1 MQFPVLLLQLL
12 NYEKKSSNWKAKYD
26 GRYRD
31 EEVKKAKRLEKDQED
46 KVVYDYKSDQKREVN
61 YIATKIE
68 KDQAYKNV
76 YHHKNRVPNTVSQE
90 KKGYS
95 NTASSQITFSRNVI
109 IHIND
114 DGQYVCILIYLSILL
129 FFIIKCTLVDYPLTF
144 FHQFLL

>member
-1 MQFPVLLLQLL
+1 MLLHLLL

-26 GRYRD
+26 HQYRD
-31 EEVKKAKRLEKDQED
+31 EEVKKAKRLEKDKEY
-46 KVVYDYKSDQKREVN
+46 KVVYEYKSEQKREVN
-61 YIATKIE
+61 YIATKVE

-76 YHHKNRVPNTVSQE
+76 YHHKNRVPNTVSQK
-90 KKGYS
+90 KKGYP
-95 NTASSQITFSRNVI
+95 NTTSSQITFSRNVI

-114 DGQYVCILIYLSILL
+114 DGQYVCILIYLSILF